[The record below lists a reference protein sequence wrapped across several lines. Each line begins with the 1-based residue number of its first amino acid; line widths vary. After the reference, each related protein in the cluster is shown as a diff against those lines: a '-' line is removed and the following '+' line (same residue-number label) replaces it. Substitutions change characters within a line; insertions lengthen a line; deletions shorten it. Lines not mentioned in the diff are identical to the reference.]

1 LNIFILFYYFLLFL
15 DNDLGFDFWIFNYN
29 FWFIYNFLILKVSC
43 GLFVWN
49 KICWLVNIIIG
60 IGFFKESSFLSLYI
74 YACCIHL
81 NPFFLFVLL
90 FFHIVWIWED
100 MENIWLVL
108 FQEGRNIQFFFRFG
122 RLYWKFIV
130 LYGNFLFFWKFI
142 NQGKFSLCFVL
153 VFLNK
158 RILLLCSIHLINDL
172 FNFLT
177 CELDGL
183 IFVLEIL
190 FPNFWT
196 GFKSLLEHFQLL
208 FLPLALLALYH
219 FLNFWLVKN
228 ALHCSRL
235 LDLQLNIV
243 VSVSLSANR
252 EYFSVWIGDI
262 LSHINRILSLSNWVP
277 FLLRPEVK
285 ALKASFGL
293 YEPELLELVVFP
305 LLDFF
310 FWVCHM
316 PERLPCVLLVAV
328 SYPFDKVVR
337 LSINDL
343 FIKNL
348 LNLEFRAEGLVK
360 HEDKIR
366 NLYSRIIGQYNERS

>member
-1 LNIFILFYYFLLFL
+1 MS
-15 DNDLGFDFWIFNYN
+15 W
-29 FWFIYNFLILKVSC
+29 S
-43 GLFVWN
+43 LFVRN
-49 KICWLVNIIIG
+49 KICRLVNIIIC

-74 YACCIHL
+74 YAFSFHP

-90 FFHIVWIWED
+90 FLHFVWIWKD
-100 MENIWLVL
+100 MENIWLFL
-108 FQEGRNIQFFFRFG
+108 FQEGRNLRYFFRFG
-122 RLYWKFIV
+122 NLYWKFNI
-130 LYGNFLFFWKFI
+130 LDNNFLFFWKFT
-142 NQGKFSLCFVL
+142 NWGKLSLCFVL
-153 VFLNK
+153 VSLNK
-158 RILLLCSIHLINDL
+158 RILLLCSIHLINNL
-172 FNFLT
+172 FNFLA

-190 FPNFWT
+190 FPDFWT

-208 FLPLALLALYH
+208 FLLLALLALYH
-219 FLNFWLVKN
+219 FFNFWLVKN
-228 ALHCSRL
+228 ALHCSCL
-235 LDLQLNIV
+235 LNLQLNIV
-243 VSVSLSANR
+243 VSVSLSASR
-252 EYFSVWIGDI
+252 KYFSVWIGDV

-277 FLLRPEVK
+277 FLLRSEVK

-316 PERLPCVLLVAV
+316 SERLPCVLLVAV
-328 SYPFDKVVR
+328 SDPFDKIVR
-337 LSINDL
+337 LSVNDL